1 MNLAFVLFLIGLL
14 GFILNRKNIILM
26 IIALEMML
34 LASTLL
40 LLLSSFSLDDNT
52 GQLFGIYI
60 VSMAAAESV
69 IGLSLLIAY
78 YRLKGNVNPD
88 PNAGE
93 EQVLIT
99 EIKPNDNNLNENSNS
114 NINNNNINSNLNF
127 NPSHN
132 HSSFSNFLTNSNFSD
147 ISNLS
152 KEKNK

>member
-1 MNLAFVLFLIGLL
+1 MNFSLLLFITGIL

-26 IIALEMML
+26 IISIEIML
-34 LASTLL
+34 LAVTLL
-40 LLLSSFSLDDNT
+40 ILISSYNFNDNT

-132 HSSFSNFLTNSNFSD
+132 HSSFSNFLTNSKFSD